1 MALGLG
7 TAGLAACG
15 DDGASDDGFSDV
27 CSVKVKADSADPT
40 DALLEAMID
49 ARAGDVICLEPGTYG
64 IERELSL
71 SVRDVTLRG
80 DGDSRDEVVLDFAD
94 QSVGDDGITVT
105 ADDFTIENMTVKNTK
120 GNGVVVTGAERPT
133 FRNLLVTWDGGSVT
147 ENGAYAVYPVHCS
160 DVLIEDCEIVGASD
174 AGIYVG
180 QTRGA
185 VVRNNEVHGNVAG
198 IEIENTDDADVYG
211 NHAYDNTAGILA
223 FVLPN
228 LEKKDGKHN
237 LIRDN
242 VVEENNHDNFGVE
255 GTVLAAVPPGVGIL
269 LMAADDT
276 EIRGNEIRDNRTTG
290 VLAISQSTLNLLMEP
305 GKPDME
311 TDPYTS
317 KTHVHD
323 NTFANNGDEPAYPFP
338 LLGVDPAEDIVW
350 DGEQSADATDPD
362 FCVREDAAVTVRG
375 FGGSANLFMPDNHV
389 TDPETFECELP
400 PVEL

>member
-15 DDGASDDGFSDV
+15 DDGAGGDGTPDECAV
-27 CSVKVKADSADPT
+27 RVSADDADAT

-49 ARAGDVICLEPGTYG
+49 AEAGDVICLEPGTYN

-71 SVRDVTLRG
+71 SVREVTLRG
-80 DGDSRDEVVLDFAD
+80 DGETRDEVVLDFAD

-105 ADDFTIENMTVKNTK
+105 ADDFTIENMTIKNTK

-133 FRNLLVTWDGGSVT
+133 FRNLLVSWDAGSST
-147 ENGAYAVYPVHCS
+147 DNGAYAVYPVNCS

-180 QTRGA
+180 QTKGA
-185 VVRNNEVHGNVAG
+185 IVRNNEVHGNVAG

-242 VVEENNHDNFGVE
+242 IVEDNNHDNFGVP
-255 GTVLAAVPPGVGIL
+255 GTVLAAVPPGVGIVML
-269 LMAADDT
+269 SADDT
-276 EIRGNEIRDNRTTG
+276 EVRNNEITGNRTTG
-290 VLAISQSTLNLLMEP
+290 VLAISKATLALLTDVGEP
-305 GKPDME
+305 DPD
-311 TDPYTS
+311 TDPFMS
-317 KTHVHD
+317 KTHIHD
-323 NTFANNGDEPAYPFP
+323 NMFADNGA
-338 LLGVDPAEDIVW
+338 DPAEPFPGLGLDPVEDIIW
-350 DGEQSADATDPD
+350 DGEQPEDAAEED
-362 FCVREDAAVTVRG
+362 FCVREDADVTMRG
-375 FGGSANLFMPDNHV
+375 FEGTANLFSPENHV
-389 TDPETFECELP
+389 TDPEAFECELP
-400 PVEL
+400 AVEL